1 MCDFSKTGAIPE
13 YWRGY
18 LNEKIGKIKELQNKS
33 ASFSFGLITDIHW
46 CENEKLSAA
55 LMEAIISECGM
66 RYFFNGGD
74 LISGK
79 GIVNEEELYDEI
91 DGFLRTFAGIEKN
104 CLSVEGNHER
114 AYSTFEP
121 PLYYVQNMKKAVLR
135 ERYFKPYTKYDDRKF
150 SKDGSYF
157 YADDENNKIRYIA
170 LNSQDVPNDDE
181 TEEGFAVFN
190 TLRNYGFLQDQI
202 DWLASEALFVPD
214 PSWSVVVCS
223 HAATPSLESN
233 KDFNYNYD
241 IVLGL
246 LDAFKNKRAYVG
258 EEKHDNPIYDV
269 SVSADFS
276 GKGGDVIA
284 WVGGH
289 RHDDYIKNMLGITIV
304 ETTTDASYENSKK
317 LGFKGTT
324 DEHAFDIF
332 TVDKEK
338 RVVNITR
345 IGRGFDREFVY

>member
-1 MCDFSKTGAIPE
+1 MSDVYIPE
-13 YWRGY
+13 YW
-18 LNEKIGKIKELQNKS
+18 KEHLQQRIDRIRSLESENC
-33 ASFSFGLITDIHW
+33 AFSFGLITDIHW

-55 LMEAIISECGM
+55 LMEKIINECGM

-79 GIVNEEELYDEI
+79 GIVSLEELYDEI
-91 DGFLRTFAGIEKN
+91 DDFLRTFSRIEEN

-121 PLYYVQNMKKAVLR
+121 PLYYVQNMKKADLR
-135 ERYFKPYTKYDDRKF
+135 EHYFKPYRKYSDRKF

-181 TEEGFAVFN
+181 TEEGFAVYN
-190 TLRNYGFLQDQI
+190 TLRNYGFLQEQI
-202 DWLASEALFVPD
+202 DWLAHEALSVSD
-214 PSWSVVVCS
+214 ASWSVVVCS
-223 HAATPSLESN
+223 HAATPSIESDN
-233 KDFNYNYD
+233 DFSYNYD

-246 LDAFKNKRAYVG
+246 LDAFKNKRAYAG
-258 EEKHDNPIYDV
+258 EEKHDNSIYDV

-289 RHDDYIKNMLGITIV
+289 RHEDLIKCESGITIV
-304 ETTTDASYENSKK
+304 VTTTDASYENYKK
-317 LGFKGTT
+317 LGLRGSVG
-324 DEHAFDIF
+324 EHAFDIF
-332 TVDKEK
+332 TVDKSNR
-338 RVVNITR
+338 RVSITR
-345 IGRGFDREFVY
+345 IGRGEDREFVY